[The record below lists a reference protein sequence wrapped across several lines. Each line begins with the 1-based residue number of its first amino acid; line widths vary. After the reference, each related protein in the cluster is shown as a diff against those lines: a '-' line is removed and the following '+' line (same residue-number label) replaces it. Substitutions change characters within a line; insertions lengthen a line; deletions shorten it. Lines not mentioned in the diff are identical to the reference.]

1 MYKLTDAKRAINS
14 INHIIKEANNY
25 VVDLTKNSI
34 MDEIELDDKQ
44 KEKLEQ
50 IFFNIKDQIS
60 ENNLLSK
67 IQDKKKRKK
76 INREPSA
83 YNLFIK
89 EHIALVKEENPNLN
103 NKEALSK
110 AAILWNEKK
119 MGEIK
124 LQK

>member
-1 MYKLTDAKRAINS
+1 MICLL
-14 INHIIKEANNY
+14 
-25 VVDLTKNSI
+25 VW
-34 MDEIELDDKQ
+34 
-44 KEKLEQ
+44 LEQ

-89 EHIALVKEENPNLN
+89 EHIALVKEDNPNLN

-110 AAILWNEKK
+110 AAMLWNEKK
-119 MGEIK
+119 MGETK
-124 LQK
+124 LQN